1 MKSSL
6 LTALSSLLLL
16 LLEGIAGQELATV
29 AISTFLLELTIQI
42 PPSRSRLLSL
52 GNGSINHDSNNSNG
66 IINSHH
72 TADSANRQLVTVS
85 TDALIQS
92 TAERHL
98 SKVYSEVF
106 RDVSQVLLTVVTT
119 HDDTDEKGE
128 CSLVKL
134 QADAKKDKACEKET
148 DNHVFST

>member
-6 LTALSSLLLL
+6 LTALSSLLL

-29 AISTFLLELTIQI
+29 AISTFLLELTIQN

-52 GNGSINHDSNNSNG
+52 GDNNGSINHESSSNG
-66 IINSHH
+66 VINNNHH
-72 TADSANRQLVTVS
+72 TADSANRKLVTIS

-119 HDDTDEKGE
+119 NDDTDEKGGE
-128 CSLVKL
+128 LKQRMC
-134 QADAKKDKACEKET
+134 
-148 DNHVFST
+148 F

>member
-6 LTALSSLLLL
+6 LTALSSLLL

-29 AISTFLLELTIQI
+29 AISTFLLELTIQN

-52 GNGSINHDSNNSNG
+52 GDNNGNINHDSNNSNG
-66 IINSHH
+66 MINSHH
-72 TADSANRQLVTVS
+72 TADSANRQLATVS

-119 HDDTDEKGE
+119 NDDTDEMGGE
-128 CSLVKL
+128 
-134 QADAKKDKACEKET
+134 
-148 DNHVFST
+148 FFYI

>member
-29 AISTFLLELTIQI
+29 AISTFLLELTIQN

-52 GNGSINHDSNNSNG
+52 RDGGAYSHDGNGNTNHVSNNSNG

-72 TADSANRQLVTVS
+72 TANYANRKLATVS

-119 HDDTDEKGE
+119 NDDTDEMGGE
-128 CSLVKL
+128 
-134 QADAKKDKACEKET
+134 
-148 DNHVFST
+148 FFYI